1 MRNANPPKLRISLP
15 VHDGTGSDAGA
26 DNSDA
31 DYTDKQHASHDVDDV
46 EAGYAYAQQA

>member
-1 MRNANPPKLRISLP
+1 MQTPRNCEYLLP